1 MLATAIG
8 VPVVVVLVVLVN
20 VLGGRTSGE
29 DPPADV
35 SGTTA
40 GPRAELPVLPVPVP
54 DLTPAA
60 DAACPPLMGALPLEL
75 AGDPSRRVDSDT
87 PYAYA
92 WGDPPTVLVCGV
104 ERPEGFTVG
113 AGLIQING
121 VQWFVDTGDPEVTV
135 WTTVDRA
142 VYVEVQVPAA
152 SDSAGVTELTL
163 PIAEHLERRD
173 PDPAG

>member
-1 MLATAIG
+1 MLAAAIG

-20 VLGGRTSGE
+20 VLGGGTTG

-35 SGTTA
+35 AAPTA
-40 GPRAELPVLPVPVP
+40 GPRADLPVLPVPVP
-54 DLTPAA
+54 DPTPEA
-60 DAACPPLMGALPLEL
+60 DAACPALMGALPLEL

-104 ERPEGFTVG
+104 DRPEGFTVG

-121 VQWFVDTGDPEVTV
+121 VQWYVDTADPEVTV
-135 WTTVDRA
+135 WTAVDRE

-163 PIAEHLERRD
+163 PIAEQLERRD
-173 PDPAG
+173 LDPAA